1 MEKVINLVINQVE
14 ILTQRLGRLE
24 YITETY
30 HEYKKEK
37 DDFIKYLDK
46 RIEKDNKNRDG
57 DSTRDDRQQKISE
70 SEGGDSKSDEGG
82 KKKRKMIMKV
92 YEILSRILSK
102 NEWGIFFKGEP
113 IEGFPT
119 QDGMKMY
126 KVNEV
131 ALDRLHDAVEKEI
144 TQMERECQGDSEQQ
158 TGGESSIG

>member
-1 MEKVINLVINQVE
+1 
-14 ILTQRLGRLE
+14 
-24 YITETY
+24 
-30 HEYKKEK
+30 
-37 DDFIKYLDK
+37 
-46 RIEKDNKNRDG
+46 
-57 DSTRDDRQQKISE
+57 
-70 SEGGDSKSDEGG
+70 
-82 KKKRKMIMKV
+82 MKV

-131 ALDRLHDAVEKEI
+131 ASDRLFDAIEKEI
-144 TQMERECQGDSEQQ
+144 TETEREWQGDSEQQ

>member
-1 MEKVINLVINQVE
+1 
-14 ILTQRLGRLE
+14 
-24 YITETY
+24 
-30 HEYKKEK
+30 
-37 DDFIKYLDK
+37 
-46 RIEKDNKNRDG
+46 
-57 DSTRDDRQQKISE
+57 
-70 SEGGDSKSDEGG
+70 
-82 KKKRKMIMKV
+82 MKV

-131 ALDRLHDAVEKEI
+131 ASDRFFDAIEKEI
-144 TQMERECQGDSEQQ
+144 TETERECQGDSEQQ

>member
-1 MEKVINLVINQVE
+1 
-14 ILTQRLGRLE
+14 
-24 YITETY
+24 
-30 HEYKKEK
+30 
-37 DDFIKYLDK
+37 
-46 RIEKDNKNRDG
+46 
-57 DSTRDDRQQKISE
+57 
-70 SEGGDSKSDEGG
+70 
-82 KKKRKMIMKV
+82 MIMKV
-92 YEILSRILSK
+92 YEILSRVLSK

-131 ALDRLHDAVEKEI
+131 AVDRLHDAVEKEI

>member
-1 MEKVINLVINQVE
+1 MNIKMKNKSLSNSSIK
-14 ILTQRLGRLE
+14 RLKKMIKTELSIV
-24 YITETY
+24 YITTSNKVFLHLE
-30 HEYKKEK
+30 EALESQMEEEEEK
-37 DDFIKYLDK
+37 AIK
-46 RIEKDNKNRDG
+46 R
-57 DSTRDDRQQKISE
+57 
-70 SEGGDSKSDEGG
+70 
-82 KKKRKMIMKV
+82 KKREKIMKV

-131 ALDRLHDAVEKEI
+131 ASDRLFDAIEKEI
-144 TQMERECQGDSEQQ
+144 TETERECQGDSEQQ